1 LRHSLARVLPYSP
14 DQLLTLVGDVA
25 RYPEFVPWVT
35 RMRVF
40 NAREEA
46 AGVEVLDAEAQV
58 SFAFLTER
66 FTTRVRRD
74 RPAYAIGVSLVRGPF
89 RKLENRWRFT
99 PQGAGTLVEF
109 EIDFEF
115 SSRLLDAL
123 LQANMGRAVNRLIGC
138 FESRA
143 AALYDPAR
151 R

>member
-1 LRHSLARVLPYSP
+1 LRHSLTRVLPYSP
-14 DQLLTLVGDVA
+14 DRLFALVGDVA

-35 RMRVF
+35 RMRAF
-40 NAREEA
+40 NPSEEA
-46 AGVEVLDAEAQV
+46 PGIDIVDAEAQV

-74 RPAYAIGVSLVRGPF
+74 APAGEIGVSLIRGPF
-89 RKLENRWRFT
+89 RKLENRWRFS

-109 EIDFEF
+109 EIDFAF

-138 FESRA
+138 FEDRA
-143 AALYDPAR
+143 RALYGPA
-151 R
+151 